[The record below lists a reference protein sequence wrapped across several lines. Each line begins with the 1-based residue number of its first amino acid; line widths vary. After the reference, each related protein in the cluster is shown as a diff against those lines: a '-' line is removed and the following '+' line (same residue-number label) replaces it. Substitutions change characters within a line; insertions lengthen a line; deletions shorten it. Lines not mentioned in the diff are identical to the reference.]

1 MSVNELLTSW
11 ETINTALGLSGPVR
25 DDAHYAELL
34 AFVDEVFEKFGHD
47 DQHPI
52 FTLVNLVAE
61 RIREYEDR
69 QHPWPD
75 SATPAGCLA
84 LLMESHGL
92 NQKDLPAP
100 GRRAGAAFRCADGG
114 FCGLKIPAVMPECR
128 RLPEKPSRECEQAQD
143 EAGHEQQLEQSAGP
157 GCAGKEQHGGEQPA

>member
-11 ETINTALGLSGPVR
+11 ETINTALGLSGRLR
-25 DDAHYAELL
+25 DYAHYDQLL
-34 AFVDEVFEKFGHD
+34 ASVDDVFEKLGLD

-84 LLMESHGL
+84 FLMESHGL
-92 NQKDLPAP
+92 NQKDLPEVGTQSVVSEILSGKRQINLRQAAALA
-100 GRRAGAAFRCADGG
+100 RRFGVPMEIFAG
-114 FCGLKIPAVMPECR
+114 
-128 RLPEKPSRECEQAQD
+128 
-143 EAGHEQQLEQSAGP
+143 
-157 GCAGKEQHGGEQPA
+157 

>member
-25 DDAHYAELL
+25 DNAHYAELL

-47 DQHPI
+47 DRHPI
-52 FTLVNLVAE
+52 FTLVSLVAE

-84 LLMESHGL
+84 FLMESHGL
-92 NQKDLPAP
+92 NQK
-100 GRRAGAAFRCADGG
+100 G
-114 FCGLKIPAVMPECR
+114 
-128 RLPEKPSRECEQAQD
+128 LPEVGTQSVVSEILSGKRSINLRQASALARRFAVPM
-143 EAGHEQQLEQSAGP
+143 EVFAG
-157 GCAGKEQHGGEQPA
+157 

>member
-47 DQHPI
+47 DRHPI
-52 FTLVNLVAE
+52 FTLVSLVAE

-75 SATPAGCLA
+75 GATPASA
-84 LLMESHGL
+84 V
-92 NQKDLPAP
+92 DAP
-100 GRRAGAAFRCADGG
+100 KPRFERSDE
-114 FCGLKIPAVMPECR
+114 PAVE
-128 RLPEKPSRECEQAQD
+128 ETINTY
-143 EAGHEQQLEQSAGP
+143 
-157 GCAGKEQHGGEQPA
+157 GG

>member
-1 MSVNELLTSW
+1 MSIATG
-11 ETINTALGLSGPVR
+11 LGLSGPVR
-25 DDAHYAELL
+25 DEGHYAGLL

-47 DQHPI
+47 DPHPI

-84 LLMESHGL
+84 FLMDSHGL
-92 NQKDLPAP
+92 NQKDLPEVGTQSVVSETLSGKRQINLRQAAALA
-100 GRRAGAAFRCADGG
+100 RRFGVPMEVFAG
-114 FCGLKIPAVMPECR
+114 
-128 RLPEKPSRECEQAQD
+128 
-143 EAGHEQQLEQSAGP
+143 
-157 GCAGKEQHGGEQPA
+157 

>member
-52 FTLVNLVAE
+52 FTLVSLVAE

-75 SATPAGCLA
+75 SATPVGCLA
-84 LLMESHGL
+84 FLMDSYGL
-92 NQKDLPAP
+92 NQKDLPEVGTQSVVSEILSGKRSINLRQASALAKRFAVP
-100 GRRAGAAFRCADGG
+100 MEVFAG
-114 FCGLKIPAVMPECR
+114 
-128 RLPEKPSRECEQAQD
+128 
-143 EAGHEQQLEQSAGP
+143 
-157 GCAGKEQHGGEQPA
+157 